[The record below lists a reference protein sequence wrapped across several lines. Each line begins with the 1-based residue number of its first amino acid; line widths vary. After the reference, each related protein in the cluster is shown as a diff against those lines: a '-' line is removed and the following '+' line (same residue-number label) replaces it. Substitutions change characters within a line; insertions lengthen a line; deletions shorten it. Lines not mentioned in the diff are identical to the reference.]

1 MATQTV
7 TMNGKAAPLEDQ
19 RSHEKHEPGTNGVPI
34 TWFAAYSTY
43 VGYAILIFLGRFR
56 DLVGGFFNERAAP
69 QKPPKGIAPLVFSSE
84 NFYTRRLYYRVQE
97 AFNRPVKG
105 PPGAHIDVVHREAHA
120 DDCILHVKSPMETT
134 RCLNLGSYN
143 YLGFADDWKDTCG
156 GDVLEALE
164 KWPVGLASARMDM
177 GTTALHTELEALVA
191 KFLGKEDCL
200 VYNMGFATNA
210 TTIPALAG
218 AGDLI
223 ISDALNHTS
232 IVNGARSSAAKT
244 RVFAHNCE
252 KSLEKVLREAIS
264 MGQPRTRR
272 PWNKIFVAVEGIY
285 SMEGEICNLK
295 AIVEVCKKY
304 KAYLYLD
311 EAHSIGAMGKT
322 GRGITEYC
330 GVDTKDVNIMM
341 GTFTKSF
348 GGMGG
353 YIAADK
359 SVIDYLRISCSG
371 SMYHNAMSPVVC
383 QQVITA
389 FQIIMGDKCGKVG
402 KEKLDDLRNNSNY
415 FRRELEK
422 MGLHTYGDYDS
433 PIIPVLLYNPTKILA
448 FSRECYK
455 RGLAVVVV
463 GFPATS
469 VVLSRSR
476 FCVSA
481 GHTRADLEAAV
492 KDIAE
497 IAKMLKLRY
506 AKSSFG

>member
-1 MATQTV
+1 MRPRLRVFERRACDPAALLALPRPPLLPLTPHHPAPTNTATTL
-7 TMNGKAAPLEDQ
+7 P
-19 RSHEKHEPGTNGVPI
+19 
-34 TWFAAYSTY
+34 
-43 VGYAILIFLGRFR
+43 
-56 DLVGGFFNERAAP
+56 
-69 QKPPKGIAPLVFSSE
+69 
-84 NFYTRRLYYRVQE
+84 
-97 AFNRPVKG
+97 
-105 PPGAHIDVVHREAHA
+105 
-120 DDCILHVKSPMETT
+120 

-422 MGLHTYGDYDS
+422 MGLHTYVTLCWAPLPHAIGHHCRTPLIHRS
-433 PIIPVLLYNPTKILA
+433 PTAHRSPPTLSSGTA
-448 FSRECYK
+448 TMTRRSSRCYSTTPPK
-455 RGLAVVVV
+455 
-463 GFPATS
+463 S
-469 VVLSRSR
+469 SRSR
-476 FCVSA
+476 ASA
-481 GHTRADLEAAV
+481 TSAASRSSWWASRRPRSSSRAAAS
-492 KDIAE
+492 ACQP
-497 IAKMLKLRY
+497 ATHGRTSRLPLRTSP
-506 AKSSFG
+506 KSPRCSSSATPSRASARPRG